1 MSRRTTFGWI
11 TALCALGLLGAAL
24 HEPSAAPIE
33 HTAGHAREPLGL
45 PPVSALGVFDPAI
58 AETPPGE
65 RVWMSY
71 SAVDPS
77 PLWPRLTS
85 RAVSTRIAFSDD
97 RGVRWTDAGAVNP
110 VHEVERGS
118 ERRTWQNEVSS
129 LVHDPFAPPEE
140 RWKLFWHH
148 YPATGEDRQFQ
159 HGWIAYKRAASPA
172 GLGEAV
178 EIKLFGGTAYD
189 AVNDTVA
196 GRTGSPV
203 AGPPAV
209 AAAALGEAADDC
221 ITFSEPDVLAR
232 QDGLYLAIGCY
243 AFHPRRRPPVEG
255 RILLLHCE
263 APCRPEA
270 PEAWRVVGTLLAAAD
285 ARPFGGT
292 YFSAA
297 DLFTHADRSYLV
309 VTPVGNRPAPDFYQ
323 GCVVFR
329 FADLAA
335 GRLERNGDAP
345 APVGTIGGA
354 PDSFN
359 GACTFASGADAA
371 GMLFGEVEI
380 RERMVF
386 RIFRSGVGF

>member
-1 MSRRTTFGWI
+1 MIRGVILGWI
-11 TALCALGLLGAAL
+11 AALGVLGLLSA
-24 HEPSAAPIE
+24 PSAAPPE
-33 HTAGHAREPLGL
+33 PMAGTFTGNAREPLDL
-45 PPVSALGVFDPAI
+45 QPVSALGVFDPAL

-77 PLWPRLTS
+77 PLWPRLTA

-97 RGVRWTDAGAVNP
+97 RGVRWTDVGAVNP

-129 LVHDPFAPPEE
+129 LLFDPFAPPEE

-148 YPATGEDRQFQ
+148 YPASGEDRQFQ
-159 HGWIAYKRAASPA
+159 HGWIAYKRAPSPA

-189 AVNDTVA
+189 AVNDTSA

-203 AGPPAV
+203 AGPPAI
-209 AAAALGEAADDC
+209 AAAALGEAAEDC
-221 ITFSEPDVLAR
+221 ITFSEPDVMAR
-232 QDGLYLAIGCY
+232 QDGLYVAIGCY

-255 RILLLHCE
+255 RIMLLRCG
-263 APCRPEA
+263 APCRPET
-270 PEAWRVVGTLLAAAD
+270 PGAWRVVDTLLAAGD

-297 DLFTHADRSYLV
+297 DLFSHAGRHYLV
-309 VTPVGNRPAPDFYQ
+309 VTPVGNRPAPDFYR

-345 APVGTIGGA
+345 APMKTIGGA

-386 RIFRSGVGF
+386 RIYRSGAGF

>member
-1 MSRRTTFGWI
+1 M
-11 TALCALGLLGAAL
+11 
-24 HEPSAAPIE
+24 PSAAPVE
-33 HTAGHAREPLGL
+33 RTVSPSAENMRQPLGL
-45 PPVSALGVFDPAI
+45 PPVSASGVFDPSL

-77 PLWPRLTS
+77 PLWPALTA

-97 RGVRWTDAGAVNP
+97 RGARWTDAGAINP

-172 GLGEAV
+172 GLGEAA
-178 EIKLFGGTAYD
+178 EIKLIGGTAYD
-189 AVNDTVA
+189 PVNDTIA

-203 AGPPAV
+203 AGRPV
-209 AAAALGEAADDC
+209 FTAAAIGEGAGDC
-221 ITFSEPDVLAR
+221 ITFSEPDVMAR
-232 QDGLYLAIGCY
+232 QDGLYMAIGCY
-243 AFHPRRRPPVEG
+243 AFHLLRRPQVEG
-255 RILLLHCE
+255 RIMLLHCE

-270 PEAWRVVGTLLAAAD
+270 AGAWRLVATLLAAGD
-285 ARPFGGT
+285 ARPFGGS

-297 DLFTHADRSYLV
+297 DLFAHAGRSYLV

-329 FADLAA
+329 FADLAT
-335 GRLERNGDAP
+335 GRLERSGDAP
-345 APVGTIGGA
+345 ATVRRAWRHARQLQRCVHLRLRRRSGGHA
-354 PDSFN
+354 LRR
-359 GACTFASGADAA
+359 GRVSGAD
-371 GMLFGEVEI
+371 GLSDIQVRCGLLS
-380 RERMVF
+380 RT
-386 RIFRSGVGF
+386 GW